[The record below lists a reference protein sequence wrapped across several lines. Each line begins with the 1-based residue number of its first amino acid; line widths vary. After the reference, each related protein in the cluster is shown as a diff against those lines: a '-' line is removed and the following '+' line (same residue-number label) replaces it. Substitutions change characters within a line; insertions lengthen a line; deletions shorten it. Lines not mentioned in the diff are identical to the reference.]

1 MIRKPSAARTLRI
14 LLGIIVAIEPPAI
27 TPNKLANTNALA
39 EPKKT
44 ASGLSVVPLIA
55 TVANWV
61 LSPSSAKKIVV
72 KVVNKSGIM
81 IKLVET
87 FAHRMN

>member
-14 LLGIIVAIEPPAI
+14 LLGIIVAIELPAI

-44 ASGLSVVPLIA
+44 ASGLSVEPLNA
-55 TVANWV
+55 TVASWV

-81 IKLVET
+81 IKLGDI
-87 FAHRMN
+87 FDHRMS